1 MCLSSAPV
9 YNFELLHFQLKT
21 ICLKGSGSFFQ
32 HFWQCI
38 RWELFFCNIYA
49 GVPYHRVAEAHL
61 RLAAQPHIGPKWTI
75 SRSEQYPEGPY
86 MYSPWSELCPKFVQG
101 MWARWTLSEQI
112 WWSNRDPWALGSCF
126 EIICFE
132 FSCIDLGGPAL
143 FNIQMQDF
151 LIKHVICTPGYD
163 LSRESFQ
170 IKGLSSWS
178 FLVYRGALYAV
189 TLFLGQSH
197 CKVFKSAWILIC
209 RQGCFMTC
217 CHDMRH

>member
-112 WWSNRDPWALGSCF
+112 WWSNRDPWALQLNASMLQKRTYLH
-126 EIICFE
+126 IAI
-132 FSCIDLGGPAL
+132 AYL
-143 FNIQMQDF
+143 F
-151 LIKHVICTPGYD
+151 
-163 LSRESFQ
+163 
-170 IKGLSSWS
+170 
-178 FLVYRGALYAV
+178 RGALYLEYNTNAWKRSIICHMHHILNIKRKTICGKIAV
-189 TLFLGQSH
+189 ESY
-197 CKVFKSAWILIC
+197 
-209 RQGCFMTC
+209 
-217 CHDMRH
+217 RHF

>member
-86 MYSPWSELCPKFVQG
+86 MYSPWSLFNSCGRGEHLLNKLDYVIETPGQRLWVIRFEL
-101 MWARWTLSEQI
+101 
-112 WWSNRDPWALGSCF
+112 
-126 EIICFE
+126 
-132 FSCIDLGGPAL
+132 SCIDLWGPAL

-151 LIKHVICTPGYD
+151 LIKHVICTPGHD
-163 LSRESFQ
+163 FFRDGF
-170 IKGLSSWS
+170 
-178 FLVYRGALYAV
+178 
-189 TLFLGQSH
+189 
-197 CKVFKSAWILIC
+197 FK
-209 RQGCFMTC
+209 
-217 CHDMRH
+217 